1 MFAAAVHLTT
11 AQPIEATEEADRL
24 SARED
29 HGVGQPV
36 SEGFVAA
43 CPDYH

>member
-11 AQPIEATEEADRL
+11 AQLTEATEEADRL

-29 HGVGQPV
+29 HGVWQPV

-43 CPDYH
+43 CPDFL